1 MPIYIV
7 LLVLGLLSALVYQR
21 SGKVLF
27 LSKSKTLS
35 YSEKAIRTQLFLLSK
50 LMVCSFVTVSAAFV
64 THLQIDFDFIYKL
77 YIPTLFF
84 LFWFILYK
92 IEPKAFYNIYAEGE
106 DYGYD
111 TSMFSDTK
119 CKRQLVKLLLTGIV
133 IAVLSILVS
142 PIYNILFFSS
152 AKYYVLVSTKN
163 YLSQQ
168 PLTPDVLIYKMLLM
182 PNISFIFIFGS
193 FCILTCISNIV
204 HNIINTISFIKKN
217 KQKITRFL
225 KIISIT
231 ISARK
236 LFINSII
243 AGFFSIILTYSLQ
256 LYNYIKIKSLNL
268 QNTNITLPKLLI
280 SNNLLYIISIIVCVV
295 LIIYLVITILKLL
308 ILYSYQKNIIYCNKK
323 QATLKLSE
331 SSVYSDYNFFEKLVD
346 YQTILTRYIYDPKS
360 LLNKKRVRQ
369 DLADYMTYIN
379 QLGPY
384 KQTIFLGT
392 PLTFT
397 GSLCVALACYK
408 IQLKVCS
415 K

>member
-133 IAVLSILVS
+133 IAVLSTLVS
-142 PIYNILFFSS
+142 PIYNILFFNS

-193 FCILTCISNIV
+193 FCILTCVSNIIY
-204 HNIINTISFIKKN
+204 NIINTISFIKKN

-243 AGFFSIILTYSLQ
+243 AGFFSIILTYSFQ
-256 LYNYIKIKSLNL
+256 LYNYIKTKSLNL

-397 GSLCVALACYK
+397 GSLCIALACYK

>member
-1 MPIYIV
+1 MPVYII
-7 LLVLGLLSALVYQR
+7 LFILGLLSALVYQR

-50 LMVCSFVTVSAAFV
+50 LIVCSFVTVSAAII

-111 TSMFSDTK
+111 ISMFSDTK

-133 IAVLSILVS
+133 IAVLSTLVS
-142 PIYNILFFSS
+142 PIYNILFFNS

-193 FCILTCISNIV
+193 FCILTCVSNIV
-204 HNIINTISFIKKN
+204 HNIINTINFIKKN

-225 KIISIT
+225 KILSIT

-243 AGFFSIILTYSLQ
+243 AGFFSIILTYSFQ
-256 LYNYIKIKSLNL
+256 LYKYIKIKSLNL
-268 QNTNITLPKLLI
+268 QNTNIVLPKLLI

-295 LIIYLVITILKLL
+295 LIIYLIITIVKLL
-308 ILYSYQKNIIYCNKK
+308 ILYGYQKNVIYCNKK

-331 SSVYSDYNFFEKLVD
+331 SSVYSDYNFFEELID

-379 QLGPY
+379 HLGPY

-392 PLTFT
+392 PLAFT
-397 GSLCVALACYK
+397 GSLCVALACYR
-408 IQLKVCS
+408 IQLKACS

>member
-111 TSMFSDTK
+111 TNMFSDTK

-133 IAVLSILVS
+133 IAVLSTLVS
-142 PIYNILFFSS
+142 PIYNILFFNS

-280 SNNLLYIISIIVCVV
+280 SNNLLYIISIIVCAV

-331 SSVYSDYNFFEKLVD
+331 SSAYSDYNFFEKLVD

-360 LLNKKRVRQ
+360 LLNKKRVKR
-369 DLADYMTYIN
+369 DLADYMVYID

-392 PLTFT
+392 PLAFT

>member
-77 YIPTLFF
+77 YIPTLFL

-106 DYGYD
+106 DYGYN

-133 IAVLSILVS
+133 IATLSTLVS
-142 PIYNILFFSS
+142 PIYNILFFNS
-152 AKYYVLVSTKN
+152 AKYYVLISTKN

-193 FCILTCISNIV
+193 FCILTCVSNII
-204 HNIINTISFIKKN
+204 HNIINTISFIKEN
-217 KQKITRFL
+217 KQKITKFL
-225 KIISIT
+225 KIVSIT

-295 LIIYLVITILKLL
+295 LIIYLIITILKLL

-369 DLADYMTYIN
+369 DLADYMAYIN
-379 QLGPY
+379 HLGPY

-392 PLTFT
+392 PLAFT
-397 GSLCVALACYK
+397 GSLSMALACYK
-408 IQLKVCS
+408 IQLKACS
-415 K
+415 N

>member
-133 IAVLSILVS
+133 IAVLSTLVS

-280 SNNLLYIISIIVCVV
+280 SNNLLYIISIIVCVM

-397 GSLCVALACYK
+397 GSLCIALACYK

>member
-1 MPIYIV
+1 MSIYIV

-133 IAVLSILVS
+133 IAVLSTLVS

-168 PLTPDVLIYKMLLM
+168 PLTPNILIYKMLLM

-193 FCILTCISNIV
+193 FCILTCVSNII

-243 AGFFSIILTYSLQ
+243 AGFFSIILTYSFQ
-256 LYNYIKIKSLNL
+256 LYNYIKTKSLNL

>member
-106 DYGYD
+106 DYGYN

-133 IAVLSILVS
+133 IAVLSTLVS
-142 PIYNILFFSS
+142 PIYNILFFNS
-152 AKYYVLVSTKN
+152 AKYYVLVSIKN

-193 FCILTCISNIV
+193 FCILTCVSNIV

-225 KIISIT
+225 KIVSIT

-268 QNTNITLPKLLI
+268 QNTNIALPKLLI
-280 SNNLLYIISIIVCVV
+280 SNNLLYIISIIVCAV

-331 SSVYSDYNFFEKLVD
+331 SSAYSDYNFFEKLVD

-360 LLNKKRVRQ
+360 LLNKKRVKQ